1 MKRIL
6 KFKVDSQTIQKDGDF
21 SGLVRGSVGYLSAQ
35 FNFSSEWNGCKIAA
49 SFWANGKE
57 YAVMLRHGMCEIP
70 PEVLTHIR
78 FYVQCTGMRQGFK
91 IKSNKTLV
99 RQD

>member
-6 KFKVDSQTIQKDGDF
+6 KFKVEGQTIQKDGDF
-21 SGLVRGSVGYLSAQ
+21 SGLVRGSVGYLSAK
-35 FNFSSEWNGCKIAA
+35 FTFSDEWKGCKIAA

-57 YAVMLRHGMCEIP
+57 YAVMLRQGMCEIP
-70 PEVLTHIR
+70 PEVLMHGR
-78 FYVQCTGMRQGFK
+78 FYVQATGMRQGFK

>member
-70 PEVLTHIR
+70 PEVLTQSR